1 MDGSSPDTIFAQI
14 GRQVHNSPMDMSETS
29 SISPQEQ
36 PALSTRVTQVR
47 ERLGVLA
54 ILGLFLGIGLWYSLA
69 TPPFETPDELYH
81 YAFVR
86 HLAAGNGL
94 PVQNP
99 AVEETWSHEGSQA
112 PLYYLVAGWLTSAIN
127 QNDFNQLNVPN
138 PRANIGDPLFP
149 GNKNFMLYSAAA
161 HPLQGSNL
169 ALHIARWLSLAL
181 GCVTLWLIYQ
191 IARLAFSDHTQFK
204 RSWPLALLPV
214 LWVATIPQFTFISA
228 ACSNDSMV
236 IATSTATVYWLAH
249 LLTKATHKSIALLEW
264 VFLGILVGLAAL
276 SKLQG
281 LGLLPLVAVA
291 TLLIAVVQRDWR
303 LPFRAILP
311 VTIPLLLVAG
321 WWYWRNYTL
330 YGDLFGVTN
339 LLANN
344 GLRPEPI
351 TWGSFWGEFR
361 GLRYSFWGIFG
372 WFNILLP
379 NWVYLLLDG
388 VTVVALAGLPL
399 AWQIN
404 RSATDKQAKGAQLVR
419 LLLLGWVLIS
429 VALLIYWLNQ
439 ATSSQG
445 RLFFPALSAFAVLL
459 VLGLHAWLRYM
470 PTRVQPLFWSLTPLL
485 MIGCSLYTLTVLFP
499 ASYNAPEPVGEI
511 PATAQP
517 IDVVYGDTDKLYL
530 LALEV
535 PNERFQP
542 GDRVPVTLYLQAQA
556 PIQDDYQLFIQLL
569 DENRVEAGNL
579 TSHPGWGR
587 NPTTLWQPGAIY
599 ADRYPVLIERA
610 ITGSSPLLAQ
620 VYIGFVD
627 PKTEKGDRL
636 PIPAQTTDG
645 VKIEEGPFLGQ
656 VAISPSE
663 PPAVDLT
670 AMMTNGAEFGTV
682 IKLAAVD
689 FPAQVAVGDTAPFTV
704 TLVWD
709 AIGTPATDYA
719 AFVHL
724 LAENGERASGFDQAP
739 ALRFPTR
746 YWRQGDRIVTQFA
759 LTPPAAAGEFALWV
773 GLYEADSGGTLLLP
787 ITASAGQTT
796 GDGRVLVGKVIAK

>member
-1 MDGSSPDTIFAQI
+1 
-14 GRQVHNSPMDMSETS
+14 MDMSANSLITR
-29 SISPQEQ
+29 QEQ
-36 PALSTRVTQVR
+36 PAHIARFTQVR
-47 ERLGVLA
+47 ERLGFLA
-54 ILGLFLGIGLWYSLA
+54 ILGLFVGIGLWYSLA
-69 TPPFETPDELYH
+69 TPPFETPDEIYH

-99 AVEETWSHEGSQA
+99 AVEEAWSHEGSQA
-112 PLYYLVAGWLTSAIN
+112 PLYYWVAGWLTSGID
-127 QNDFNQLNVPN
+127 QRDFDQLNVPN

-149 GNKNFMLYSAAA
+149 GNKNFMLYNAAA
-161 HPLQGSNL
+161 HPLQGSTL

-181 GCVTLWLIYQ
+181 GCSTLWLIYQ
-191 IARLAFSDHTQFK
+191 IARLAFSDYAQ
-204 RSWPLALLPV
+204 SSQSCPLALPPV

-236 IATSTATVYWLAH
+236 IATSTATVYWLAR
-249 LLTKATHKSIALLEW
+249 LLTKAAHKPIALREW
-264 VFLGILVGLAAL
+264 LFLGVLIGLAAL

-291 TLLIAVVQRDWR
+291 TLLMAAVRRDWR
-303 LPFRAILP
+303 LPFQAILP
-311 VTIPLLLVAG
+311 VTLPLLLVAG

-330 YGDLFGVTN
+330 YGDWFGVTN

-351 TWGSFWGEFR
+351 TWASFWGEFR

-379 NWVYLLLDG
+379 TWVYPLLDG

-399 AWQIN
+399 AWLTN
-404 RSATDKQAKGAQLVR
+404 RSATDGYKAKGAQLVR
-419 LLLLGWVLIS
+419 LLLLSWLLIS

-459 VLGLHAWLRYM
+459 VLGLHGWLRYL
-470 PTRVQPLFWSLTPLL
+470 PTRTQPVLWSLTPLL
-485 MIGCSLYTLTVLFP
+485 MVGCSLYTLTVLFP
-499 ASYNAPEPVGEI
+499 ASYGAPKPVSEI
-511 PATAQP
+511 PTTAQP
-517 IDVVYGDTDKLYL
+517 IDVVYGENDKLYL
-530 LALEV
+530 LALEI
-535 PNERFQP
+535 PNERFRP

-556 PIQDDYQLFIQLL
+556 PIQDDYQVFIQLL
-569 DENRVEAGNL
+569 DENRLEVGNL

-599 ADRYPVLIERA
+599 ADQYPVLIERA

-636 PIPAQTTDG
+636 PIPAQTTAG

-656 VAISPSE
+656 VAISPSQ
-663 PPAVDLT
+663 PPVVDLAALT
-670 AMMTNGAEFGTV
+670 TNGAEFGTV
-682 IKLAAVD
+682 IKVAAVD
-689 FPAQVAVGDTAPFTV
+689 FPAQVAVGDTASFTV

-709 AIGTPATDYA
+709 AIGTPATDYT

-724 LAENGERASGFDQAP
+724 LDANGERASGFDQEP

-746 YWRQGDRIVTQFA
+746 YWRQGDRIVTQFS
-759 LTPPAAAGEFALWV
+759 LTPPTAAGEFALWV

-787 ITASAGQTT
+787 ITQSAGQTT
-796 GDGRVLVGKVIAK
+796 GDGRVLIGKLTAK

>member
-1 MDGSSPDTIFAQI
+1 MDMTANSATLRKEQGSPVPQPL
-14 GRQVHNSPMDMSETS
+14 QVH
-29 SISPQEQ
+29 
-36 PALSTRVTQVR
+36 
-47 ERLGVLA
+47 ERLGFLA

-99 AVEETWSHEGSQA
+99 AVAEAWSHAGSHA
-112 PLYYLVAGWLTSAIN
+112 PLYYWLAGWLTRSID
-127 QNDFNQLNVPN
+127 QNDFAHLNVPN

-149 GNKNFMLYSAAA
+149 GNKNFMLYSAAP
-161 HPLQGSNL
+161 HSLQGSNL
-169 ALHIARWLSLAL
+169 ALHIGRWLSLAL
-181 GCVTLWLIYQ
+181 GGLTLWLIYQ
-191 IARLAFSDHTQFK
+191 IARLAFADYAQINQ
-204 RSWPLALLPV
+204 SWPLALLPV
-214 LWVATIPQFTFISA
+214 LWVATLPQFIFISA

-236 IATSTATVYWLAH
+236 IAASTATVYWLAR
-249 LLTKATHKSIALLEW
+249 LLTKAMHKSIGLLEW
-264 VFLGILVGLAAL
+264 LFLGVLIGLAAL

-291 TLLIAVVQRDWR
+291 TLLMAAAQRDWR
-303 LPFRAILP
+303 LPFRAVLP
-311 VTIPLLLVAG
+311 VTMAALLVAG

-344 GLRPEPI
+344 GLRPEPL
-351 TWGSFWGEFR
+351 TWDSFWGEFR

-379 NWVYLLLDG
+379 TWVYSLLDG
-388 VTVVALAGLPL
+388 VIVVALAGLPV
-399 AWQIN
+399 AWLTKRPTTEKSITQ
-404 RSATDKQAKGAQLVR
+404 GARLVR
-419 LLLLGWVLIS
+419 LLLLSWLLIS

-459 VLGLHAWLRYM
+459 VLGLHAWLRYV
-470 PTRVQPLFWSLTPLL
+470 PTRVQPLLWSFTPLL
-485 MIGCSLYTLTVLFP
+485 MVGCSLYTLTVLFP
-499 ASYNAPEPVGEI
+499 GSYGAPKPVSAI
-511 PATAQP
+511 PASAQP
-517 IDVVYGDTDKLYL
+517 LDIVYGDTDKLYL
-530 LALEV
+530 LALEI

-542 GDRVPVTLYLQAQA
+542 GAHVPVTLYLQAHA
-556 PIQDDYQLFIQLL
+556 PIQDDYQVFIQLL
-569 DENRVEAGNL
+569 DENRVEVGNL

-599 ADRYPVLIERA
+599 ADHYPVLIERA

-627 PKTEKGDRL
+627 PQTEKGDRL
-636 PIPAQTTDG
+636 PIPAQTTTG

-656 VAISPSE
+656 VAISASA
-663 PPAVDLT
+663 PPTVDVAT
-670 AMMTNGAEFGTV
+670 MTTNGVEFGTV

-689 FPAQVAVGDTAPFTV
+689 FPAQVAAGDTTPLTV

-709 AIGTPATDYA
+709 VLSTPATDYT

-724 LAENGERASGFDQAP
+724 LDEGGERVSGFDQAP

-746 YWRQGDRIVTQFA
+746 YWRQGDRIVTQFS

-787 ITASAGQTT
+787 ITESATQTT
-796 GDGRVLVGKVIAK
+796 GDGRVLIGKLTAQ